1 VNDIILG
8 IKNLKVSVDGNII
21 LPDIS
26 LKLERGKNYLFL
38 GPNGSGKSTLLK
50 VIAGIG
56 NYKIDS
62 GEILYNGTS
71 IKDKN
76 IEEREQLGIGLMMQH
91 PPIIEGVTLQKLIE
105 EIKNSRITKTEN
117 KILKGGNIHKL
128 LRRNLNENYSGGE
141 IKQSEMYQISHM
153 NPALVLI
160 DEPESGVDI
169 ENINYIG
176 KLLSNLLTDNPNITF
191 LIITHTGKIQ
201 DYLPPCNG
209 LVLMDGKIIKE
220 HNHGP
225 KLIEEI
231 KNKGFDQYL

>member
-1 VNDIILG
+1 MNDIILG

-117 KILKGGNIHKL
+117 KIL
-128 LRRNLNENYSGGE
+128 RY
-141 IKQSEMYQISHM
+141 
-153 NPALVLI
+153 
-160 DEPESGVDI
+160 
-169 ENINYIG
+169 INR
-176 KLLSNLLTDNPNITF
+176 
-191 LIITHTGKIQ
+191 
-201 DYLPPCNG
+201 
-209 LVLMDGKIIKE
+209 
-220 HNHGP
+220 
-225 KLIEEI
+225 
-231 KNKGFDQYL
+231 